1 MLNMANEK
9 LPDNFIIIFVL
20 VLRNE
25 NSNKMTHNKF
35 YGKEEKKWG
44 VNSESLAPLSYLPS
58 I

>member
-1 MLNMANEK
+1 MANEK